1 MEKSMMNDDMMVDV
15 DGLKCVCNDTSSLEA
30 WLIMHGFRRV
40 LCGGEDF
47 PARKGHIAH
56 FASCGLMQKE
66 IDFIEEMNATGAYP
80 PVDMFMEQSGLIGV
94 TDYEVV
100 EETDLPGWDG
110 SPNPVVLSNPRWYID
125 GKLVPVP
132 PDVIID
138 DGPSAG
144 SRHGGN
150 RSSRRRRDLWRR

>member
-1 MEKSMMNDDMMVDV
+1 MMNDDMMVEV
-15 DGLKCVCNDTSSLEA
+15 DGLSCVRNDTSPLEA
-30 WLIMHGFRRV
+30 WLIMHRLRRV

-47 PARKGHIAH
+47 PSKKGQVAH

-66 IDFIEEMNATGAYP
+66 IDFIEGMSATGGCP
-80 PVDMFMEQSGLIGV
+80 PLGKFTEQSGLIGV

-100 EETDLPGWDG
+100 AETDLPGWDG

-132 PDVIID
+132 PDIIMED
-138 DGPSAG
+138 NPCDG
-144 SRHGGN
+144 SRHGGQ
-150 RSSRRRRDLWRR
+150 RSSARRRDVWRR

>member
-1 MEKSMMNDDMMVDV
+1 MMNDDMMVDV
-15 DGLKCVCNDTSSLEA
+15 DGLKCVRNDTSSLEA
-30 WLIMHGFRRV
+30 WLIMHSFRRV

-47 PARKGHIAH
+47 PDKKGQVAH

-66 IDFIEEMNATGAYP
+66 IDFIEEMNATGACP
-80 PVDMFMEQSGLIGV
+80 PVGMFMEQTGLIGV

-100 EETDLPGWDG
+100 DETDLPGWDG

-132 PDVIID
+132 PDITMED
-138 DGPSAG
+138 SPHDGL
-144 SRHGGN
+144 RHGRQ
-150 RSSRRRRDLWRR
+150 RSSAPRRDVWRR

>member
-1 MEKSMMNDDMMVDV
+1 MMNHDIMVEV
-15 DGLKCVCNDTSSLEA
+15 DGLKCVRNDTSSLEA
-30 WLIMHGFRRV
+30 WLIMHSFRRV

-47 PARKGHIAH
+47 PGKKGQVAH

-66 IDFIEEMNATGAYP
+66 VDFIEEMSATGGCP
-80 PVDMFMEQSGLIGV
+80 PVSMFMEQTGLIGV

-100 EETDLPGWDG
+100 DETDLPGWDG

-132 PDVIID
+132 PDIVME
-138 DGPSAG
+138 DGPRSG
-144 SRHGGN
+144 SRHGRQ
-150 RSSRRRRDLWRR
+150 RSSARRRDVWRR

>member
-1 MEKSMMNDDMMVDV
+1 MMNDDMMVEV
-15 DGLKCVCNDTSSLEA
+15 DGLSCVRNDTSSLEA
-30 WLIMHGFRRV
+30 WLIMHSLRRV

-47 PARKGHIAH
+47 PSKKGQVAH

-66 IDFIEEMNATGAYP
+66 IDFIEGMSATGGCP
-80 PVDMFMEQSGLIGV
+80 PLGKFTEQSGLIGV

-100 EETDLPGWDG
+100 AETDLPGWDG

-132 PDVIID
+132 PDIIMED
-138 DGPSAG
+138 NPCDG
-144 SRHGGN
+144 SRHGGQ
-150 RSSRRRRDLWRR
+150 RSSARRRDVWRR

>member
-1 MEKSMMNDDMMVDV
+1 MNDDMMVDV
-15 DGLKCVCNDTSSLEA
+15 EGLSCVRNDTSALET
-30 WLIMHGFRRV
+30 WLIMHSLRRV

-47 PARKGHIAH
+47 PDKKGHVAH

-66 IDFIEEMNATGAYP
+66 IDFIEEMSATGGCP
-80 PVDMFMEQSGLIGV
+80 PVGMFMEQSDLIGV

-100 EETDLPGWDG
+100 DETDLPGWDG

-132 PDVIID
+132 PDIIME
-138 DGPSAG
+138 DGQRAG
-144 SRHGGN
+144 PRHGGQ
-150 RSSRRRRDLWRR
+150 SSSARRRDVWRR